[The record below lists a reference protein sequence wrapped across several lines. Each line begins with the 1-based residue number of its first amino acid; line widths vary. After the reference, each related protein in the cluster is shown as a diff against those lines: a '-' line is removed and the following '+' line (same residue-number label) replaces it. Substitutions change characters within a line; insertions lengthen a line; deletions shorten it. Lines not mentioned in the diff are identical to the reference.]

1 MSRLP
6 PKPRRWGKMHRITA
20 LAFTTA
26 IAGLPAAPL
35 EAYAAGPQQQPRA
48 AGYSA
53 TPSACLRGEVGPDWD
68 VASVNETGTDNKYL
82 YCGSGATGVLHIDGG
97 AHPHPIDESG
107 ADDDN
112 VVNCVMNFGS
122 YGHDGGEDRNNYRM
136 YMRLLNGQTAW
147 LHYDKESYNVVT
159 VYTTGTAEGNDWN
172 QCGNYPTS

>member
-1 MSRLP
+1 MLRGP
-6 PKPRRWGKMHRITA
+6 WKPRHRSAARRIAA
-20 LAFTTA
+20 LALAMA
-26 IAGLPAAPL
+26 IAALPVQASG
-35 EAYAAGPQQQPRA
+35 AYGASPQQPPRA

-97 AHPHPIDESG
+97 AHPHPIDDNG

-112 VVNCVMNFGS
+112 LVNCVMNFGS
-122 YGHDGGEDRNNYRM
+122 YGHDGGEDANNYRM

-147 LHYDKESYNVVT
+147 LHYDKETYNVVT
-159 VYTTGTAEGNDWN
+159 VYTTGAGEGNDWN
-172 QCGNYPTS
+172 QCGNYPAS